1 MKKTLFFINFFCF
14 LFFVTYFLFLGC
26 STTKK
31 EEIRSADELFA
42 LAKEEYKKKKYENA
56 EKYFDL
62 LKLQFP
68 ASQYADDAQYYL
80 GLISFDK
87 GDYIMAAFHFS
98 TLRRWYPNSEYS
110 KEALFKTALSYY
122 NLSPSF
128 DRDQEYTSKAI
139 EYLMEFQ
146 NTYPSDTLAILANK
160 YLKELRNKLAYR
172 NYFTALLYYKWQS
185 SKSALIYLDIV
196 LEDYPDSDY
205 VEDAYWLKMNIYKE
219 KGLFL
224 DLEELAKE
232 YQTKFPNGR
241 YLSEVK
247 NFIKNKRGEE

>member
-1 MKKTLFFINFFCF
+1 MKKFWFKINFFCF
-14 LFFVTYFLFLGC
+14 LSIVSLLVLSC

-31 EEIRSADELFA
+31 EEILSADELFT
-42 LAKEEYKKKKYENA
+42 LAKKEYEKRKYENA

-110 KEALFKTALSYY
+110 KEALFRTAMSYY

-146 NTYPSDTLAILANK
+146 NTYPGDSLAVLANN

-172 NYFTALLYYKWQS
+172 NYFTAMLYYKWQS
-185 SKSALIYLDIV
+185 LKSSLIYLDIV
-196 LEDYPDSDY
+196 LEDYSDTDY
-205 VEDAYWLKMNIYKE
+205 VEDAYWLKMTIYRE
-219 KGLFL
+219 KGLLL

-232 YQTKFPNGR
+232 YQTKFPNGK
-241 YLSEVK
+241 YLTEVR
-247 NFIKNKRGEE
+247 NFLQSRKGEQ